1 MQYSRLNVRAL
12 RLASALALSTALL
25 AAGPAFA
32 GPLSNGIADG
42 QVTID
47 VGATG
52 GFSTA
57 NYNPVGP
64 GVAQDSVYS
73 SNIFFRLGNSGAR
86 TAFSQI
92 SGATIVSSD
101 GRQTTSTF
109 SVGTLN
115 FTLVQTLSD
124 LVKDG
129 VQTGSE
135 LTQSF
140 SFVNTGADALDFS
153 LARYLDGDLPFGNSG
168 TIDGGGMLSF
178 SGRTVL
184 FETDA
189 ATGQNDNSTF
199 LGIYN
204 EGGEPGGYDI
214 DRYSDLQA
222 RLIAGQGLRNQIT
235 NDNNSDGFIDAGAG
249 YDVALS
255 LENLFSIGAGQQGNF
270 TTHTIFGSGTPGSV
284 SVPGAVPEPVSWAMM
299 IIGLGA
305 VGAVQRRRARAVSF
319 A

>member
-1 MQYSRLNVRAL
+1 MHYSRLKFAG
-12 RLASALALSTALL
+12 ALALPAALL
-25 AAGPAFA
+25 LVQPAQAAS
-32 GPLSNGIADG
+32 LSNGTADG
-42 QVTID
+42 QVTIG

-52 GFSTA
+52 SFATA
-57 NYNPVGP
+57 NYNPVGA
-64 GVAQDSVYS
+64 GNALDSVYS
-73 SNIFFRLGNSGAR
+73 SNVFFRLGNSGAR
-86 TAFSQI
+86 TALSSI
-92 SGATIVSSD
+92 SGATVVSAD

-109 SVGTLN
+109 SIGALS

-124 LVKDG
+124 LLKDG
-129 VQTGSE
+129 VQTGSQ

-140 SFVNTGADALDFS
+140 SFVNTSTRSLDFS

-168 TIDGGGMLSF
+168 TVDGGGILNV

-204 EGGEPGGYDI
+204 EGGEAGRYDI
-214 DRYSDLQA
+214 DRYGDLQA
-222 RLIAGQGLRNQIT
+222 RLIAGNALRNQIT
-235 NDNNSDGFIDAGAG
+235 NDNNADGFIDSGAG

-284 SVPGAVPEPVSWAMM
+284 SIPAVPEPASWAMM
-299 IIGLGA
+299 IGGLGL
-305 VGAVQRRRARAVSF
+305 VGAAMRRRTTAVSF

>member
-1 MQYSRLNVRAL
+1 MQHSNLNARVL
-12 RLASALALSTALL
+12 RLAGALALPAALL
-25 AAGPAFA
+25 AAGPALA
-32 GPLSNGIADG
+32 GPLSNGTGDG

-52 GFSTA
+52 SFSNA

-86 TAFSQI
+86 TAFSQV

-101 GRQTTSTF
+101 GHQTTSTF
-109 SVGTLN
+109 SIGTLD

-124 LVKDG
+124 LVNNG

-140 SFVNTGADALDFS
+140 SFVNRADTALEFS
-153 LARYLDGDLPFGNSG
+153 LARYLDGDLPFGNAG
-168 TIDGGGMLSF
+168 TNDGGGMLDF
-178 SGRTVL
+178 NGRTVL

-204 EGGEPGGYDI
+204 EGGEPGSYDV
-214 DRYSDLQA
+214 DHYGNLQA

-235 NDNNSDGFIDAGAG
+235 NDNNGDGFIDAGSG

-255 LENLFSIGAGQQGNF
+255 LENLFSLGAGQQGNF

-284 SVPGAVPEPVSWAMM
+284 SVPGAVPEPASWAMM
-299 IIGLGA
+299 IAGLGI
-305 VGAVQRRRARAVSF
+305 VGAAQRRRIKKLSF